1 MFFAFKYRFD
11 YCRPLRGNFMAG
23 FSEPSYYVGDSH
35 LIENQ
40 FQLLYKKETDVSIG
54 IMNVG

>member
-1 MFFAFKYRFD
+1 MFLAFKYRFD

-23 FSEPSYYVGDSH
+23 FSKPSYYVGDSH

-40 FQLLYKKETDVSIG
+40 FQLIYMKGSEVSIV
-54 IMNVG
+54 IMNIG